1 MSNAY
6 TPAAKL
12 FGRQIRIAYIAVLVL
27 LFFARMWSVHGV
39 HGFLGADAGH
49 GEMAGSAGRLPGL
62 SAEVVHAAFVR
73 AYAPQTAADDIVDRA
88 IGNWRAQHAK
98 VARLLAQV
106 CAGDDAPCV
115 RFRALEAQMLTVAAS
130 ARLAAAAPL
139 ADRTAALGRLAA
151 LQGEYLTAANA
162 WVDELAER
170 FTAETKTQQRMLL
183 LWAIAQ
189 VLATA
194 LVVTVIVEP
203 VIRRL
208 QRERSD
214 GDRAAERQ
222 NRLLAI
228 VERTASAV
236 IISDPKGRIEWVN
249 QGFSRLTGYPITAVA
264 GRRPDEVLCGDQTD
278 PAARAALSAAID
290 TGSGCQVEVL
300 NYTREGDEY
309 WAHIDV
315 QPIRST
321 SGALT
326 SFMAICT
333 DVTERKRA
341 QDIRHELLGRLQK
354 MGSQLPGMVYQFRL
368 RPDGTSQI
376 PYSSE
381 GIRQI
386 YGVSPDS
393 VSEDAGGVF
402 AALHPDDLP
411 RVRETIAESAAQL
424 TQWRDEYRVRL
435 ADGRERWV
443 LGSAAPEREADGSVL
458 WHGFITD
465 VTERRNAMQAVA
477 DARTLLQS
485 VLDAAT
491 EAAIIATDVW
501 GLITLFNSGA
511 ERMLQY
517 KAAEMVG
524 CADALVLHL
533 ESEVIARSRE
543 LTMLCGRPIEGL
555 ETLTYAAQQGG
566 FSIRECTYVRK
577 DRSRLTVSLSVTA
590 IRNAAGEINGY
601 LSVATDVT
609 ERRRARETLLAAKEA
624 AERANRAK
632 SEFLATMS
640 HEIRTPMN
648 GVLGFA
654 NLLRDTPLDDEQRD
668 FVRTIETSGQNLL
681 AIINDILDFSKIE
694 AGAMTLENIPFDLS
708 DAIEE
713 VVALMA
719 GKAEEKRLEL
729 VLSIAPSVPQRIVA
743 DPGRLKQ
750 ILVNLIGNA
759 IKFTSLGCVD
769 VEVTAIGKDEL
780 KITVR
785 DTGIGIPHAAQAA
798 LFQKFTQAD
807 ASTTRRYGGTG
818 LGLAICR
825 QLIDLMGGK
834 IGIHSAAGVG
844 STFWFTMPIRVTE
857 AMESSAAP
865 SELAGRRVLIVDDLE
880 MNRRVLESQ
889 LKSWGAECTSVEGG
903 RHALAALEQALA
915 AGRPFDVALI
925 DHLMPDV
932 DGAELGQM
940 LHADPRF
947 GELKLIL
954 LTLSEQLGNAREL
967 LERGFSA
974 YLTKPVARSRQL
986 RDAMCR
992 TLWPLTAQPSPSAA
1006 QLPKLAPASQA
1017 RAEAAAPA
1025 APVDLIRVLVAE
1037 DNSVNQM
1044 VAVRLLERLGCRVDV
1059 AGNGAEAVQMA
1070 TRLPYSLIFMDCHM
1084 PEMDGFEATLK
1095 IRRRENDLGL
1105 VAMPIVALTA
1115 SVLQEDRDRC
1125 VSAGMDDI
1133 IGKPVQPAELAQVL
1147 RRFGPKNAAGA
1158 AA

>member
-1 MSNAY
+1 MY
-6 TPAAKL
+6 V
-12 FGRQIRIAYIAVLVL
+12 AVLVL
-27 LFFARMWSVHGV
+27 LFLARMWSVHGV
-39 HGFLGADAGH
+39 HGFLGTDATH
-49 GEMAGSAGRLPGL
+49 SEMAGIAGRLPGL
-62 SAEVVHAAFVR
+62 SAEVTHAVFVR
-73 AYAPQTAADDIVDRA
+73 VYAPQSAVDDMDVAPPSGVQVGRTADLVERA

-98 VARLLAQV
+98 VARLLAPI
-106 CAGDDAPCV
+106 CAPGD
-115 RFRALEAQMLTVAAS
+115 ALCAHFHTLDTKMLALAAS
-130 ARLAAAAPL
+130 ARTAARAPP
-139 ADRTAALGRLAA
+139 ADRTAALRRLAE
-151 LQGEYLTAANA
+151 LQGNYFTAADA
-162 WVDELAER
+162 WVDELTAR
-170 FTAETKTQQRMLL
+170 FTAETRTQQHTLL
-183 LWAIAQ
+183 LWALAQ
-189 VLATA
+189 VLVTA

-214 GDRAAERQ
+214 GDLAAERQ
-222 NRLLAI
+222 TRLAAI
-228 VERTASAV
+228 VERTGSAV
-236 IISDPKGRIEWVN
+236 VISDPKGRIEWVN
-249 QGFSRLTGYPITAVA
+249 QGFERLTGYSIAAVA
-264 GRRPDEVLCGDQTD
+264 GRQQDEVLCGDRAD
-278 PAARAALSAAID
+278 PVARAALRAAID
-290 TGSGCQVEVL
+290 TSNGCQVELL
-300 NYTREGDEY
+300 NHTRDGAEY
-309 WAHIDV
+309 WAHIDF

-321 SGALT
+321 SGTLT

-354 MGSQLPGMVYQFRL
+354 MGSQLPGMVYQYRL
-368 RPDGTSQI
+368 RPDGTSHF

-386 YGVSPDS
+386 YGVSPESVREDS
-393 VSEDAGGVF
+393 GEVF
-402 AALHPDDLP
+402 AVLHPDDTP
-411 RVRETIAESAAQL
+411 RVHAAIVSSAAQL
-424 TQWRDEYRVRL
+424 TPWRDEYRVRQT
-435 ADGRERWV
+435 DGRERWV
-443 LGSAAPEREADGSVL
+443 LGNAVPEREPDGSVL

-465 VTERRNAMQAVA
+465 VTERRNAMQAIA
-477 DARTLLQS
+477 DARNLLQS

-491 EAAIIATDVW
+491 EAAVIATDVW
-501 GLITLFNSGA
+501 GLITVFNSGA
-511 ERMLQY
+511 ERMLKY

-524 CADALVLHL
+524 CADPLVLHL
-533 ESEVIARSRE
+533 DSEVDERSRE
-543 LTMLCGRPIEGL
+543 LSLLCGRPIKGL

-577 DRSRLTVSLSVTA
+577 DRSRLAVSLTVTA
-590 IRNAAGEINGY
+590 IRNADGEISGY

-609 ERRRARETLLAAKEA
+609 ERRRARETLVAAKEA

-668 FVRTIETSGQNLL
+668 FVRTIEKSGQNLL

-729 VLSIAPSVPQRIVA
+729 VLSIAPSVPERIVA

-759 IKFTSLGCVD
+759 IKFTTLGCVY
-769 VEVTAIGKDEL
+769 VEVTAIDEEGRREL
-780 KITVR
+780 EIRVR
-785 DTGIGIPHAAQAA
+785 DTGIGIPKDAQGA

-834 IGIHSAAGVG
+834 IGIDSTPGTG
-844 STFWFTMPIRVTE
+844 STFWFTIPVKATE
-857 AMESSAAP
+857 ATGSSAVP
-865 SELAGRRVLIVDDLE
+865 GEIAGRRVLIVDDLE
-880 MNRRVLESQ
+880 MNRRVLESH
-889 LKSWGAECTSVEGG
+889 LTSWGAECTGVESG
-903 RHALAALEQALA
+903 RQALAALERAFT

-925 DHLMPDV
+925 DRLTHDV

-947 GELKLIL
+947 GELRLIL
-954 LTLSEQLGNAREL
+954 LTLSEQLGSAREL

-974 YLTKPVARSRQL
+974 YITKPVVRSRLL

-992 TLWPLTAQPSPSAA
+992 ALLPWTAPA
-1006 QLPKLAPASQA
+1006 PKLAAASQKH
-1017 RAEAAAPA
+1017 AEAAAPGA
-1025 APVDLIRVLVAE
+1025 ANLIRVLVAE
-1037 DNSVNQM
+1037 DNTVNQL

-1070 TRLPYSLIFMDCHM
+1070 ARLPYSLIFMDCHM
-1084 PEMDGFEATLK
+1084 PEMDGFEATLE
-1095 IRRRENDLGL
+1095 IRRRESELGL
-1105 VAMPIVALTA
+1105 TATPIVALTA

-1125 VSAGMDDI
+1125 ASTGMDGI
-1133 IGKPVQPAELAQVL
+1133 IGKPVQPEELAQAL
-1147 RRFGPKNAAGA
+1147 RRFEST
-1158 AA
+1158 